1 MKHENLFMALP
12 YYSYLWWP
20 SRLVLLLVVFQA
32 GRLGVDSKKKDQKNR
47 PRAQSVKKTS
57 PTDEKLR

>member
-1 MKHENLFMALP
+1 M
-12 YYSYLWWP
+12 
-20 SRLVLLLVVFQA
+20 VLLLVVFQA